1 MSEVTTGPT
10 TLHPSKVWP
19 LVDNLWC
26 RDLIS
31 PGRNAVSSE
40 REVGTEGK
48 LLLLAKEDGFLDG
61 VDVHNR
67 KKVFQ
72 FKCPSA
78 VNCCTFL
85 SEYEAVAGTED
96 GSLWILDVRSPSCP
110 VGVFRRSSS
119 PILSLSALGDRAF
132 IASTGGGSCF
142 CWSAELLNRGRRG
155 EVTSW
160 ELIGPD
166 CEPIYSICRSS
177 NTVYSACRD
186 ANIRKYVFRQS
197 ELSS

>member
-1 MSEVTTGPT
+1 MDTGELLAGGTTCDG
-10 TLHPSKVWP
+10 LSH
-19 LVDNLWC
+19 
-26 RDLIS
+26 
-31 PGRNAVSSE
+31 PGRVAVL
-40 REVGTEGK
+40 V
-48 LLLLAKEDGFLDG
+48 
-61 VDVHNR
+61 VV
-67 KKVFQ
+67 
-72 FKCPSA
+72 
-78 VNCCTFL
+78 
-85 SEYEAVAGTED
+85 
-96 GSLWILDVRSPSCP
+96 SCYKRNGLNLTCKP
-110 VGVFRRSSS
+110 A
-119 PILSLSALGDRAF
+119 ILSPCINNLSFSFLF
-132 IASTGGGSCF
+132 TGGGSCF